1 MNPLTP
7 SLRDWQTIKRGART
21 NFLGITLRTLR
32 AAYLVFV
39 ARIFGSEILGYFLLA
54 WGLIEVA
61 SKLGL
66 FGMDRAVLRFVPPRG
81 SIPVEERRKIVLSAL
96 GLTLFASLVTS
107 TVLYLFSTTL
117 ATHVLDQPHLLP
129 AFRIMSWAV
138 VPLAVSSVLLA
149 LTRIERHMQYKVWVR
164 SLVEPALLL
173 GLALWFW
180 TLGQQA
186 VGLYLAQLLS
196 LIGGFLLSI
205 VFVGRLDRDLWR
217 DSPEQSEQG
226 RLPNVS
232 KFLSQLAVFSLPIAL
247 YDLLAMAAMRLDLFL
262 LAPHVTAQ
270 ELGIYGA
277 AAQTAFLV
285 KKIRQSF
292 EPIYAPVLAD
302 QLRSKDTHT
311 LRHNLQNVTLWISAF
326 SFGFLLLVA
335 LVGKEIL
342 LIFGP
347 EFGRGS
353 TVLLLLSWAYAIN
366 GFWGVTE
373 NLVLLK
379 KPYWNLCNWMV
390 SICLGAVLCL
400 VLIPSYHLTGA
411 ALAIATVFTFLN
423 LLRLWQTYRLVRIH
437 PFSSDSGLVVFSA
450 VALGTCAF
458 FLLQAGPVTV
468 LFRLTIALLTVAL
481 YGGAVFGVFKR
492 R

>member
-1 MNPLTP
+1 M
-7 SLRDWQTIKRGART
+7 
-21 NFLGITLRTLR
+21 
-32 AAYLVFV
+32 
-39 ARIFGSEILGYFLLA
+39 
-54 WGLIEVA
+54 
-61 SKLGL
+61 
-66 FGMDRAVLRFVPPRG
+66 
-81 SIPVEERRKIVLSAL
+81 
-96 GLTLFASLVTS
+96 
-107 TVLYLFSTTL
+107 
-117 ATHVLDQPHLLP
+117 
-129 AFRIMSWAV
+129 V
-138 VPLAVSSVLLA
+138 V
-149 LTRIERHMQYKVWVR
+149 
-164 SLVEPALLL
+164 
-173 GLALWFW
+173 
-180 TLGQQA
+180 
-186 VGLYLAQLLS
+186 
-196 LIGGFLLSI
+196 
-205 VFVGRLDRDLWR
+205 VGRLDRDLWWN
-217 DSPEQSEQG
+217 SSAKSEPG

-232 KFLSQLAVFSLPIAL
+232 KFVSQLTVFSLPIAL

-302 QLRSKDTHT
+302 QLRSEDTQT
-311 LRHNLQNVTLWISAF
+311 LRYSLQNMTLWITAF

-373 NLVLLK
+373 NVVLLK

-390 SICLGAVLCL
+390 SICLGAMLCL
-400 VLIPSYHLTGA
+400 VLIPSYRLTGA
-411 ALAIATVFTFLN
+411 ALAIATAFTVLN
-423 LLRLWQTYRLVRIH
+423 LLRLWQTYRLVKIH
-437 PFSSDSGLVVFSA
+437 PLNSDSGSVVFSA
-450 VALGTCAF
+450 VTLGICAS
-458 FLLQAGPVTV
+458 FLLQAGPETV
-468 LFRLTIALLTVAL
+468 LFRLTVALLTVVL
-481 YGGAVFGVFKR
+481 YGGVVFGIFKR

>member
-1 MNPLTP
+1 MNPLNP
-7 SLRDWQTIKRGART
+7 SLRDWQTIKRGTRT
-21 NFLGITLRTLR
+21 NFLGITIRTLR
-32 AAYLVFV
+32 AAYLIFV

-54 WGLIEVA
+54 WGLVEVA

-81 SIPVEERRKIVLSAL
+81 SLPVEERREIVLSAL
-96 GLTLFASLVTS
+96 GLTLLASLVTS

-117 ATHVLDQPHLLP
+117 AIHVLDQPQLLP
-129 AFRIMSWAV
+129 AFRIMSWAI

-149 LTRIERHMQYKVWVR
+149 LTRIEKQMQYEVWVR
-164 SLVEPALLL
+164 SFVEPALLL

-180 TLGQQA
+180 TLRQQA

-196 LIGGFLLSI
+196 LIGGLFLSM
-205 VFVGRLDRDLWR
+205 VFVGRLDRDLWWN
-217 DSPEQSEQG
+217 SSAKSEPG

-232 KFLSQLAVFSLPIAL
+232 KFVSQLAVFSLPIAL

-262 LAPHVTAQ
+262 LAPRVTAQ

-302 QLRSKDTHT
+302 QLRSEDTQT
-311 LRHNLQNVTLWISAF
+311 LRYSLQNMTLWITAF

-373 NLVLLK
+373 NVVLLK

-390 SICLGAVLCL
+390 SICLGAMLCL
-400 VLIPSYHLTGA
+400 VLIPSYRLTGA
-411 ALAIATVFTFLN
+411 ALAIATAFTVLN
-423 LLRLWQTYRLVRIH
+423 LLRLWQTYRLVKIH
-437 PFSSDSGLVVFSA
+437 PLNSDSGSVVFSA
-450 VALGTCAF
+450 VTLGICAS
-458 FLLQAGPVTV
+458 FLLQAGPETV
-468 LFRLTIALLTVAL
+468 LFRLTVALLTVVL
-481 YGGAVFGVFKR
+481 YGGVVFGIFKR

>member
-7 SLRDWQTIKRGART
+7 SLRDWQAIKRGTRT
-21 NFLGITLRTLR
+21 NFLGITIRTLR

-54 WGLIEVA
+54 WGLIDVA

-66 FGMDRAVLRFVPPRG
+66 FGMDRAVLRFVPSRG
-81 SIPVEERRKIVLSAL
+81 SLPVEERRKMILSAL
-96 GLTLFASLVTS
+96 GLTLLASLVTS
-107 TVLYLFSTTL
+107 TVLYLFSATL

-138 VPLAVSSVLLA
+138 VPLTVSSVLLA
-149 LTRIERHMQYKVWVR
+149 LTRIEKHMQYEVWVR
-164 SLVEPALLL
+164 SFVEPALLL
-173 GLALWFW
+173 SLALWFW
-180 TLGQQA
+180 TLGMQA
-186 VGLYLAQLLS
+186 AGLYLAQLLS
-196 LIGGFLLSI
+196 LIGGLFLSLF
-205 VFVGRLDRDLWR
+205 FVARLDRDLWR
-217 DSPEQSEQG
+217 DLSKKSGLG
-226 RLPNVS
+226 RLPNAS
-232 KFLSQLAVFSLPIAL
+232 KFVSQLAVFSLPIAL

-270 ELGIYGA
+270 ERGVYGA

-302 QLRSKDTHT
+302 QLRSENTET
-311 LRHNLQNVTLWISAF
+311 LRHSLQNVTLWITAF
-326 SFGFLLLVA
+326 SFGFLLLIA

-373 NLVLLK
+373 NVVLLK
-379 KPYWNLCNWMV
+379 KPYWNLCNWIV
-390 SICLGAVLCL
+390 SICLGTVLCL

-411 ALAIATVFTFLN
+411 SLSIAIVFTVLN
-423 LLRLWQTYRLVRIH
+423 LLRLWQTYRLVKIH
-437 PFSSDSGLVVFSA
+437 PLSSDSGLVVFSA
-450 VALGTCAF
+450 VALGTCAS

-468 LFRLTIALLTVAL
+468 LFRLTVALLTVAL
-481 YGGAVFGVFKR
+481 YGGAVFWIFKR